1 MTDDIEKSICQEDL
15 SCPRQQLVGIEGI
28 KSEVKVV
35 AVGLGRRTGGSEGR
49 ERERNLTGC
58 GQLVKAGK
66 NQQ

>member
-49 ERERNLTGC
+49 ERERGI
-58 GQLVKAGK
+58 
-66 NQQ
+66 